1 MEKLTRRFSI
11 FILAIFLLSF
21 MQFLRISIFGVVP
34 NIVLATLVISIV
46 FLNDTWHRIFLV
58 SFASFMLKFSASADR
73 DILAFFAVGLLM
85 IVVDRYLPW
94 QPLMNGIFL
103 ATIATVL
110 FYLFTVA
117 SSIISLMFV
126 LEMGY
131 TIALVCLLYYL
142 LTRFSLFRTGH

>member
-46 FLNDTWHRIFLV
+46 FLNDTWHRMFLV